1 MKKIIL
7 YKQSDILKLKLILLI
22 VTFIS
27 IMNSGAIAQN
37 TGSVSGKI
45 TDKNTN
51 EELIGANVLVSGTN
65 IGASTD
71 IDGKYTIKGLS
82 AGSYTIRIS
91 YISYKTVT
99 VNNVI
104 VNQNSNTR
112 LDISLESASTEL
124 DEVIVTAEALK
135 NSENSVL
142 KIQKN
147 SANIV
152 DGVSA
157 ELISKNSSSD
167 GTDILKRM
175 SGVTISEG
183 KYAFVRG
190 VGDRY
195 NNTLLNGS
203 NLPSTDPEK
212 KSFSY
217 DIFPANLIESVITAK
232 TFTPDKPADFS
243 GGLVQIS
250 TIEFPNK
257 FTSQVSFSSGI
268 NTQTSFKDFTSYSGG
283 KTDYLGIDDGTR
295 NYPVLI
301 NSQKVTRGN
310 YNDQQLQEITS
321 AFANNWNLNS
331 GKAPINGGFK
341 ITAGDKIDLS
351 DQDLIG
357 YIGSFSYSNSFN
369 TTEKQNNFYDFSG
382 PRYAYKG
389 MNYSSNVMWSGMLN
403 LSLKFASTNKISLK
417 NIYNQN
423 ADNESVIYKGDYR
436 YADQYREIT
445 SLRFVSRSLLSSQ
458 LIGEHQFNVMNG
470 LNFDWTFSYSRSDR
484 NEPDAR
490 RYVYSRAIEDL
501 TEPLRFQLDQSLATR
516 YYGKLVDNDYSGGVN
531 FNFKLFEDPN
541 LPKLK
546 VGTFFNKK
554 ERAFDART
562 FGFRNLPG
570 GNFAVEDSILQLS
583 VQNIFIPENVTTTF
597 IGVNEITKPSDSYNS
612 NQKVASGYFMFD
624 TNIFEQLRFVAG
636 ARFEYSNQVLNSFS
650 QTNQIIS
657 VDNIYRDWLPSL
669 NLTYLLNPEI
679 NLRFAYSN
687 TLARP
692 EFRELAPFSYFDF
705 ISNELVQGNPD
716 LERTIV
722 KNYDL
727 RFEYFPKGGELI
739 AVSFFYKKFNN
750 PIEEILTA
758 SSSNEPIRSY
768 ANAVSADNY
777 GIETEIR
784 KSLGFIS
791 EEINKFSFIAN
802 LTLIRSTIK
811 LNEVENNF
819 QQNERPLQG
828 QADYIFNVGLYY
840 DDFDLGLNSAIVYNK
855 VGSRISKVG
864 TNDLGNIIESPVD
877 IIDFSISKKL
887 FENFA
892 IKLGVKDL
900 LNQERKFIQQAVGS
914 DRISELS
921 KVGRNISLELSY
933 QIN

>member
-1 MKKIIL
+1 MENSITNKLSGLI
-7 YKQSDILKLKLILLI
+7 KLKQVFRILIFLSLLNVI
-22 VTFIS
+22 TPAQQSASVT
-27 IMNSGAIAQN
+27 
-37 TGSVSGKI
+37 GKI
-45 TDKNTN
+45 TDKSTN
-51 EELIGANVLVSGTN
+51 EELIGANVIVLGTN
-65 IGASTD
+65 IGASSD
-71 IDGKYTIKGLS
+71 IDGNYIIKGLAAGNYTIK
-82 AGSYTIRIS
+82 IS
-91 YISYKTVT
+91 YISYKSVTVSNVT
-99 VNNVI
+99 VN
-104 VNQNSNTR
+104 QNNATR
-112 LDISLESASTEL
+112 LDIALESSSTEL
-124 DEVIVTAEALK
+124 EEVVVTAEALK

-175 SGVTISEG
+175 TGVTISEG

-257 FTSQVSFSSGI
+257 FTSQVSLSSGI
-268 NTQTSFKDFTSYSGG
+268 NTQTSLKDFISYSGG
-283 KTDYLGIDDGTR
+283 KTDYLGIDDGSR
-295 NYPVLI
+295 NFPSII
-301 NSQKVTRGN
+301 NAQKVTRGN
-310 YNDQQLQEITS
+310 FTDKQLQEITS
-321 AFANNWNLNS
+321 AFANNWFVKNGN
-331 GKAPINGGFK
+331 APINGGFK
-341 ITAGDKIDLS
+341 ITAGDKFNLS
-351 DQDLIG
+351 EQDLIG
-357 YIGSFSYSNSFN
+357 YVGSFSYSNSYN
-369 TTEKQNNFYDFSG
+369 TSEKQNNFYDYSG
-382 PRYAYKG
+382 PRYAYSG

-403 LSLKFASTNKISLK
+403 LSFKFASTNKISFK

-445 SLRFVSRSLLSSQ
+445 SLRFVSRSLLSTQ
-458 LIGEHQFNVMNG
+458 LIGEHQFNLING
-470 LNFDWTFSYSRSDR
+470 LNLDWTFSYSRSDR

-490 RYVYSRAIEDL
+490 RYVYSRAIEDK

-531 FNFKLFEDPN
+531 FNFKLFDDPT
-541 LPKLK
+541 LPKIK
-546 VGTFFNKK
+546 VGTYLNKK
-554 ERAFDART
+554 DRVFDART

-570 GNFAVEDSILQLS
+570 GSFSVEDSILQLS
-583 VQNIFIPENVTTTF
+583 VQNIFNPENVNTTF

-624 TNIFEQLRFVAG
+624 TNILEQFRLVAG
-636 ARFEYSNQVLNSFS
+636 ARFEYSNQILNSFS
-650 QTNQIIS
+650 QTNQVIS
-657 VDNIYRDWLPSL
+657 VNNIYRDWLPSL
-669 NLTYLLNPEI
+669 NITYLLNPEI
-679 NLRFAYSN
+679 NLRLAYTN

-705 ISNELVQGNPD
+705 ITNELVQGNPE
-716 LERTIV
+716 LERTRV

-727 RFEYFPKGGELI
+727 RFEYYPKGGELI
-739 AVSFFYKKFNN
+739 AVSFFYKRFNN

-768 ANAVSADNY
+768 ANAVRADNY
-777 GIETEIR
+777 GIEAEIK

-791 EEINKFSFIAN
+791 EEINKFSFLAN
-802 LTLIRSTIK
+802 LTLIKSSIK
-811 LNEVENNF
+811 LNEVENDF

-828 QADYIFNVGLYY
+828 QADYIFNLGLYY

-864 TNDLGNIIESPVD
+864 TNDLGNIIENPVD
-877 IIDFSISKKL
+877 IIDFSITKKL
-887 FENFA
+887 FQDFA
-892 IKLGVKDL
+892 LKLSVKDL
-900 LNQERKFIQQAVGS
+900 LNQERKFIQQAIGG
-914 DRISELS
+914 DRISELN